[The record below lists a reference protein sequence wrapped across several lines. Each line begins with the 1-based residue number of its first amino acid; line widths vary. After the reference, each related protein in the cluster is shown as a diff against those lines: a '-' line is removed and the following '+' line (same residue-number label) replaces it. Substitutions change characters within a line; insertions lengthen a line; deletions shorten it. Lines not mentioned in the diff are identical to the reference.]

1 VGGSRCEVS
10 LCEGAVSRAEGFAG
24 FSHWR
29 IREVRSDTPDRLDK
43 RFNSPT
49 AGRMR
54 RSSEST
60 VSSLK
65 QSDKGFVACAR
76 RIATLQV
83 KSAVINVVNGSDLTS
98 LSDINDRHRL
108 CKTVCMPYDFESKLC
123 TTEDA
128 LGKLM
133 ASRNSAIYC
142 SDAK

>member
-1 VGGSRCEVS
+1 VCDRARVPSGSQPEH
-10 LCEGAVSRAEGFAG
+10 A
-24 FSHWR
+24 
-29 IREVRSDTPDRLDK
+29 D
-43 RFNSPT
+43 
-49 AGRMR
+49 
-54 RSSEST
+54 
-60 VSSLK
+60 
-65 QSDKGFVACAR
+65 
-76 RIATLQV
+76 

-108 CKTVCMPYDFESKLC
+108 CKTVCMPYDFDSKLC

>member
-1 VGGSRCEVS
+1 M
-10 LCEGAVSRAEGFAG
+10 
-24 FSHWR
+24 
-29 IREVRSDTPDRLDK
+29 REKDC
-43 RFNSPT
+43 N
-49 AGRMR
+49 
-54 RSSEST
+54 
-60 VSSLK
+60 
-65 QSDKGFVACAR
+65 
-76 RIATLQV
+76 ATGQ
-83 KSAVINVVNGSDLTS
+83 ICCDNVVNGSDLTS